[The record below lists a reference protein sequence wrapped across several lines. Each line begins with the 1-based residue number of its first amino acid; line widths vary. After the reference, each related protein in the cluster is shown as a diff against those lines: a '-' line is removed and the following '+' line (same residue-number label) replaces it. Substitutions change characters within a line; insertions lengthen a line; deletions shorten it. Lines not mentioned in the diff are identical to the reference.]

1 MTKLLNQNAI
11 LDEPMKQEIF
21 ERGDVLLY
29 QKLQKHSQVFAER
42 LDMHGRDEDIRKVL
56 QRLAEKERRKGLDPA
71 YLCVREVGESGN
83 NHYHTIFFLNGN
95 KTRSIWPLFEDANR
109 VMNNVLGE
117 KSDKKSG
124 LIDLCNHNFSNGIMI
139 RRNTYDKEA
148 IEALSMKVSYLAK
161 EYQKEN
167 VKGKTFFSSK
177 VEK

>member
-124 LIDLCNHNFSNGIMI
+124 LINAMHVLANVEGIAMVQLTAKDVVRHEMVQRI
-139 RRNTYDKEA
+139 VKAYEDYEGKNRSDRRDKNTRK
-148 IEALSMKVSYLAK
+148 K
-161 EYQKEN
+161 
-167 VKGKTFFSSK
+167 
-177 VEK
+177 